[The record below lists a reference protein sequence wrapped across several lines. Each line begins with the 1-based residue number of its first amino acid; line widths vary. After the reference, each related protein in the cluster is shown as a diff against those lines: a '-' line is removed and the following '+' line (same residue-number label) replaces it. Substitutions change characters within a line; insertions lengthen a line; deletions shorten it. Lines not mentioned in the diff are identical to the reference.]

1 MSLFLYFLKIF
12 TFFIRLYNIKHFR
25 MLELSSLPK
34 CPVYSPKKSSKS
46 DIQLDNA
53 FVLVLKQVRILRA
66 FPVVVRPLYIILET
80 KYMQN
85 NVEMRNGNV
94 VFAFN

>member
-1 MSLFLYFLKIF
+1 MSCIF
-12 TFFIRLYNIKHFR
+12 SHEVF
-25 MLELSSLPK
+25 
-34 CPVYSPKKSSKS
+34 SKS

-53 FVLVLKQVRILRA
+53 FGLVLKQVRMLRV
-66 FPVVVRPLYIILET
+66 FPVVVRPHYIILET

-94 VFAFN
+94 AFAFN